1 MTRILLFI
9 KNDLFRLGII
19 AAVKEIEND
28 AHLQESD
35 NWENILNVVQN
46 SEVDLLILE
55 IGLSNLTNLNNVENI
70 RHVKPTIKILILG
83 EEQEKI
89 WTLPYLKKGVNG
101 ICLKTIS
108 TSEFQS
114 AIDNVLKGR
123 KYLFEGMSNFLI
135 NGLLDHHL
143 INLLSIRESEILQ
156 LLLKGFR
163 TAEIAKQ
170 LNLAPSTISTMKFK
184 IYRKMQVTNIV
195 DLSNKVEAS
204 KSNM

>member
-19 AAVKEIEND
+19 AAIKEKEND
-28 AHLQESD
+28 THFEES
-35 NWENILNVVQN
+35 NSWENILSTVKN

-55 IGLSNLTNLNNVENI
+55 IGLSNLTNLNNVDTVRRLKPPI
-70 RHVKPTIKILILG
+70 RILILG
-83 EEQEKI
+83 EEHEKI
-89 WTLPYLKKGVNG
+89 WTIPYLKKGVNG

-108 TSEFQS
+108 TYEFQS
-114 AIDNVLKGR
+114 AFDNVLKGR

-195 DLSNKVEAS
+195 DLSYKVEAFRLS
-204 KSNM
+204 M